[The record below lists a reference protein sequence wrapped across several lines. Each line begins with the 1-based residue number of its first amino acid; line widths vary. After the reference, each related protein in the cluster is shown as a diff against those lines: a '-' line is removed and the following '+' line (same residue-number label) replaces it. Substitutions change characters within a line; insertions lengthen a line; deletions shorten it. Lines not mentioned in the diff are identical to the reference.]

1 MSHQTE
7 QLQKTLDSLNTA
19 VTLIEQMREDIA
31 VLRVALQGAVDG
43 LESASSGFTE
53 SNWEEEIARGKLA
66 LEMTARE

>member
-7 QLQKTLDSLNTA
+7 QLQKTLDTLNTA

-43 LESASSGFTE
+43 LESASAGFTE